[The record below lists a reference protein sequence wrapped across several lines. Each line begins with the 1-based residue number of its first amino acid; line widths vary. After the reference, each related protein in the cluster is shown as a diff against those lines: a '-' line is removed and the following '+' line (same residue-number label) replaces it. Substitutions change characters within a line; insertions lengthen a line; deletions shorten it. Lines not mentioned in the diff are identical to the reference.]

1 MEQLPNI
8 FLASPVLLASI
19 AGTYSYLRE
28 MLHRQSV
35 PNHPLRPAQHL
46 ALLPFHLHHL
56 LLTFLLLFSSHTQIA
71 LRLSITNPVI
81 WWNVA
86 SMAFDWS
93 DEDVNANLD
102 EASAI
107 DSIQPSEKPIS
118 EAPANGGSDPSDS
131 MEKSAKT
138 DYVSATAPRSMKGKL
153 RTKKMTLPGKLWVG
167 WTVVWSLI
175 SLILWSGHYPPA

>member
-8 FLASPVLLASI
+8 LLASPVLLASI
-19 AGTYSYLRE
+19 AGTYSYLRG

-35 PNHPLRPAQHL
+35 PSHPLRPAQHL

-102 EASAI
+102 EPLAPQST
-107 DSIQPSEKPIS
+107 QTSEKSIR
-118 EAPANGGSDPSDS
+118 EAPNGGSDPSVS

-138 DYVSATAPRSMKGKL
+138 DYVSATVPRGLKGKL